1 MHVCP
6 MVTPGVPPVP
16 HVGGPI
22 IGPGAPTVLICNM
35 PAATL
40 GDMCTCV
47 GPPSTIVL
55 GSLGVLIGGK
65 PAARMGDL
73 CAHGGTITMGAP
85 TVLIGEISPGA
96 PGAPVIAGMMS
107 AVGKG
112 LNALIEFLEG
122 GLDNPLFA
130 QSMGEMIKSVGMGA
144 AEGANAGV
152 LGGLGK
158 AMAEAMQGM
167 AQGLAPDQPG
177 IGARVGALLG
187 ATNAMNQGAD
197 DGEPFVGRGG
207 VDEPP
212 TQEENTEASEV
223 ASAPEEVAPEKA
235 RDPEGDKGK
244 AFEKAVQ
251 KTFADKTIR
260 SNEIIR
266 GKDGTV
272 LTEIDVEIDEAIIQ
286 IGRSLDG
293 KSEQLHMSA
302 AIAKERGKM
311 LFVVWGPATPKR
323 RLAEM
328 RRSLR
333 LKWGNRVRFI
343 YHHDPVD

>member
-1 MHVCP
+1 
-6 MVTPGVPPVP
+6 MVTPGAPPVP

-22 IGPGAPTVLICNM
+22 IGPGMPTVLICNM
-35 PAATL
+35 PAAVL
-40 GDMCTCV
+40 GDLCTCV
-47 GPPSTIVL
+47 GPPSTIIL
-55 GSLGVLIGGK
+55 GSMGVMIGGK

-96 PGAPVIAGMMS
+96 AGAGVLAGMMG

-112 LNALIEFLEG
+112 LNALIGFLEG
-122 GLDNPLFA
+122 GLDGLGLGA
-130 QSMGEMIKSVGMGA
+130 TIGDLAKAMGVASGL
-144 AEGANAGV
+144 GANAGS
-152 LGGLGK
+152 LSGLNK
-158 AMAEAMQGM
+158 ALADAMRGM
-167 AQGLAPDQPG
+167 MQPLVPDNPG
-177 IGARVGALLG
+177 IGALAARILN
-187 ATNAMNQGAD
+187 TTTAMNQAAEE
-197 DGEPFVGRGG
+197 GEPFVGSGG
-207 VDEPP
+207 RDEPP
-212 TQEENTEASEV
+212 TLEEEDETAQI
-223 ASAPEEVAPEKA
+223 ASAPEEVAGAASK
-235 RDPEGDKGK
+235 DPEGDKGK

-251 KTFADKTIR
+251 DTFADKTVR
-260 SNEIIR
+260 RNEIIR
-266 GKDGTV
+266 DKEGNV
-272 LTEIDVEIDEAIIQ
+272 LTEIDAEIDEALIQ

-311 LFVVWGPATPKR
+311 LFVIWGPATPKR

-343 YHHDPVD
+343 YHHDPADRS